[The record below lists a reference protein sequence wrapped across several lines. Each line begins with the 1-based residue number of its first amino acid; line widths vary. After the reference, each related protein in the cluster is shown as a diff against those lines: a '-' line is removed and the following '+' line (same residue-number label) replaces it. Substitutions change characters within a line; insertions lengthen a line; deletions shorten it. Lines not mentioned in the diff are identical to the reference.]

1 MKNLILSA
9 LVIGAASQAAGCII
23 VADDDDTGDAQVT
36 WDLLSADAQGNTI
49 AAGCPAGADTA
60 KIFALLDG
68 AQVGDAFIDKHDC
81 ADGGGFASD
90 LPEGQYLIWVQLTDF
105 AENTIFAESGSLITN
120 IVAGATTPV
129 DHSIYVDHGFY
140 SLSWTLDPPGA
151 PNNFNCSQIVGE
163 RGVSIVAS
171 TGGGGP
177 LDEIADCEAGL
188 SPAIHTMLPL
198 PSNLSGQ
205 QYTMSVTLIDTA
217 TPPNVLGVAPT
228 IPGSPDTALYYGNEF
243 VDLGTVNIA
252 VN

>member
-1 MKNLILSA
+1 
-9 LVIGAASQAAGCII
+9 VIGAVSQAAGCII
-23 VADDDDTGDAQVT
+23 VTDDDTTGDAEVT
-36 WDLLSADAQGNTI
+36 WDLVSADANGNTI
-49 AAGCPAGADTA
+49 PAGCPVGADTA

-68 AQVGDAFIDKHDC
+68 APVSDAYVDKHDC
-81 ADGGGFASD
+81 ADLGGYAAD
-90 LPEGQYLIWVQLTDF
+90 LPDGRYLIWVQLTNF
-105 AENTIFAESGSLITN
+105 QETTVYAESGSLEAT

-129 DHSIYVDHGFY
+129 DHTIYVDHGFY

-163 RGVSIVAS
+163 RGVSIVAT

-198 PSNLSGQ
+198 PSNLNGQ
-205 QYTMSVTLIDTA
+205 QYTMSVSLIDSA

-228 IPGSPDTALYYGNEF
+228 IPGSPDTALYYGNQF